1 MSPIFRKD
9 RDKIFLKKCTLGGTE
24 QEWPLSLFAI
34 DIYSNR
40 RGRGRMRRGKRR
52 SGEREG
58 MRKAH
63 KVVTCGYNLE
73 NFFPQMEM
81 NRLKRR

>member
-1 MSPIFRKD
+1 MSE
-9 RDKIFLKKCTLGGTE
+9 LGGTE
-24 QEWPLSLFAI
+24 QEWPLSLIAVDI
-34 DIYSNR
+34 DANR
-40 RGRGRMRRGKRR
+40 RGRGRMRRGKR

-73 NFFPQMEM
+73 NFFHKW
-81 NRLKRR
+81 R